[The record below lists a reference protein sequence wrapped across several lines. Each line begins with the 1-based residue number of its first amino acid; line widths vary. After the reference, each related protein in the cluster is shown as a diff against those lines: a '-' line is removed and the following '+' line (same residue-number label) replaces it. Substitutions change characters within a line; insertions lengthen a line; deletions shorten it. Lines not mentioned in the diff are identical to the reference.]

1 MNKLCFFFF
10 SFLLLAVYGEKLD
23 YDVGKSKEKIGTYVL
38 KNGNMSVKFT
48 NWGATIMSLVIPDKH
63 GKPGDVVLGYD
74 TVKDYKVRLSS
85 LFFQINSAVSLRT
98 WYAYWQNDTTYFGSI
113 VGRVANRIEG
123 ARFSLN
129 GAQYKLPKN
138 DGNNTLHGGPKGFAD
153 VVWKV
158 RKIKNDSKDPTILF
172 GYDSKDGENGGLII
186 KLMYVISGMLF
197 STGFPGELRVTVRY
211 LLRSDNRLRVT
222 MKARALKRA
231 TPVNLAQHTYWNLGN
246 HNSSDILSEEIQ
258 IFASHFTPV
267 DTHLIPTG
275 MVSTVRGTPYDFLR
289 SQTIGSRIKELQKG
303 YDINYV
309 IDGPDDPVKL
319 KRTAIVKDK
328 KSGRTMKLYTNQ
340 PGVQFYTGNMI
351 KREKGK
357 GGFVYKAHAGLCL
370 ETQGFPDAVNR
381 PNFPSQIISPGK
393 TYKHK
398 MLFKFLIAKE
408 KKSDKS

>member
-1 MNKLCFFFF
+1 MNKLCFLF
-10 SFLLLAVYGEKLD
+10 SLLLVAVNGEKIE
-23 YDVGKSKEKIGTYVL
+23 YHIGKSKEKIGIYEL

-74 TVKDYKVRLSS
+74 RVKDYK
-85 LFFQINSAVSLRT
+85 
-98 WYAYWQNDTTYFGSI
+98 NDTTYFGSV
-113 VGRVANRIEG
+113 VGRVANRIGG
-123 ARFSLN
+123 AKFSLN

-138 DGNNTLHGGPKGFAD
+138 EGNNTLHGGPKGFAD

-158 RKIKNDSKDPTILF
+158 RKIKNESEDPTILF
-172 GYDSKDGENGGLII
+172 GYDSKDGENG
-186 KLMYVISGMLF
+186 
-197 STGFPGELRVTVRY
+197 FPGEIRVTVRY

-222 MKARALKRA
+222 MKARALKQA

-258 IFASHFTPV
+258 IFASRFTQV

-275 MVSTVRGTPYDFLR
+275 VLSTVRGTPYDFLKP
-289 SQTIGSRIKELQKG
+289 QTIGSRISELQKG

-309 IDGPDDPVKL
+309 IDGPNDPVKL
-319 KRTAIVKDK
+319 KKTAIVRDK
-328 KSGRTMKLYTNQ
+328 KSGRMMKLYTNQ
-340 PGVQFYTGNMI
+340 PGMQFYTGNSI

-357 GGFVYKAHAGLCL
+357 GGFVYKTHAGLCL

-393 TYKHK
+393 PYKHK

>member
-1 MNKLCFFFF
+1 MNKLCFFF
-10 SFLLLAVYGEKLD
+10 SLLLVAVDGETIE
-23 YDVGKSKEKIGTYVL
+23 YNIGKSKEKIGTYVL

-48 NWGATIMSLVIPDKH
+48 NWGATIMSLIIPDKH

-74 TVKDYKVRLSS
+74 TVKDYK
-85 LFFQINSAVSLRT
+85 
-98 WYAYWQNDTTYFGSI
+98 NDTTYFGSI

-153 VVWKV
+153 VIWKV

-172 GYDSKDGENGGLII
+172 GYDSKDGENG
-186 KLMYVISGMLF
+186 
-197 STGFPGELRVTVRY
+197 FPGELRVTVRY
-211 LLRSDNRLRVT
+211 LLRSENRLRVT

-309 IDGPDDPVKL
+309 IDGPHDPVKL

-357 GGFVYKAHAGLCL
+357 AGSVYKAHAGLCL

-408 KKSDKS
+408 KKI